1 MFQSVTEEG
10 TAESAEKPVVSVLTC
25 ISRVSECDGG
35 RYGRECRETC
45 GQCEGDEACH
55 HVNGN
60 CSACSGDFL
69 LPLCKVK
76 GKQYKQQV
84 TILGCG
90 NRTNV
95 ETWGIQLTLRRG
107 GGWGWREDPINAET
121 RGWGEGGPN

>member
-1 MFQSVTEEG
+1 M
-10 TAESAEKPVVSVLTC
+10 VSVLTF

-45 GQCEGDEACH
+45 GLCEGDEACH

-107 GGWGWREDPINAET
+107 GGWVG
-121 RGWGEGGPN
+121 GGGGGPN